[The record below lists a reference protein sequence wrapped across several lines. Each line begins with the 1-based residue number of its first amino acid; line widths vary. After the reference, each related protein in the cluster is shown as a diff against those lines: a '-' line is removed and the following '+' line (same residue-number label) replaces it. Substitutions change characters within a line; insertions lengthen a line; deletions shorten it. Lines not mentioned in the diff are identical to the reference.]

1 MNQCNESNPILLNIQ
16 RRQGP
21 SNPRVDATATNTKA
35 ATGNIFTDTDAIA
48 FDLVLVVVEGV
59 VVEPEDEGGVE
70 VGVLPVDEPPAV
82 VLLHWL
88 ALTFLPHSTG
98 SFMAW
103 VTLTPNCLT
112 ASLLRRL
119 QRHWES
125 LSMTEMRAEQHV
137 ASGLVVAFK

>member
-1 MNQCNESNPILLNIQ
+1 M
-16 RRQGP
+16 
-21 SNPRVDATATNTKA
+21 DATATNTKA
-35 ATGNIFTDTDAIA
+35 ATGNILTDTDAIA

-59 VVEPEDEGGVE
+59 AVEPEDEDEDEGVVE
-70 VGVLPVDEPPAV
+70 VGVLPADEPPAV
-82 VLLHWL
+82 VLLHWV

-98 SFMAW
+98 SFMAC
-103 VTLTPNCLT
+103 VTLTPSCLT

-125 LSMTEMRAEQHV
+125 LLMTEMRAEQHV